1 MNVMRRLWQCM
12 TVVCLGLVLVGCQEG
27 GGISKQGVGAVTGG
41 ALGGV
46 LGSQVGG
53 GNGKTAAIIAGTL
66 GGALIGGSI
75 GKSMDTVD
83 QMKANQALES
93 NRSNQTS
100 TWTNPDNSNTYAVTP
115 TRTFTGANG
124 QPCRDFTTNATIN
137 GQNQLINGTACR
149 DSNGQ
154 WRIVSN

>member
-1 MNVMRRLWQCM
+1 MNMIRRCWQWSALA
-12 TVVCLGLVLVGCQEG
+12 VLGLTLTACEG
-27 GGISKQGVGAVTGG
+27 GVSKQGVGAVTGG

-66 GGALIGGSI
+66 GGALIGGAI

-83 QMKANQALES
+83 QMKANQALET
-93 NRSNQTS
+93 NRTNQTS
-100 TWTNPDNSNTYAVTP
+100 NWTNPDNNNTYAVTP
-115 TRTFTGANG
+115 TRTFTGPDG
-124 QPCRDFTTNATIN
+124 QPCRDFNTNATIG
-137 GQNQLINGTACR
+137 GQNQVVSGTACR
-149 DSNGQ
+149 NSSGQ

>member
-1 MNVMRRLWQCM
+1 MNVTRRFWQS
-12 TVVCLGLVLVGCQEG
+12 VALVGLSVVLVGCEG
-27 GGISKQGVGAVTGG
+27 GINKQGVGAVTGG

-46 LGSQVGG
+46 LGSQVGQ
-53 GNGKTAAIIAGTL
+53 GNGRTAAIIAGTL

-100 TWTNPDNSNTYAVTP
+100 TWTNPDNNNTYAVTP

-124 QPCRDFTTNATIN
+124 QPCRDFSTNATIG
-137 GQNQLINGTACR
+137 GQNQAVNGTACR
-149 DSNGQ
+149 DSSGQ